1 MHCTY
6 TSPAYCEC
14 IVQTI
19 YCWCPFWIKKIS
31 LFVSHSKCDGSLSY
45 LPHVKTRK
53 TFFSLIASIII
64 THDGCVLRL
73 KHCERAAELQAVET
87 LLVTDELFR
96 SVSTV
101 LRYLCVHACTRQLCE
116 WVYYTHTF
124 TCVHKWLNS
133 HLCFLAEA
141 FSFLIKTM
149 L

>member
-6 TSPAYCEC
+6 TSPAYREC
-14 IVQTI
+14 IAQTI
-19 YCWCPFWIKKIS
+19 YCWCPCWIKKIS

-101 LRYLCVHACTRQLCE
+101 LRYLCVHACMCAHVSFVNEYIIRI
-116 WVYYTHTF
+116 
-124 TCVHKWLNS
+124 
-133 HLCFLAEA
+133 HLHVFINGWILIFVFLQKH
-141 FSFLIKTM
+141 FLF
-149 L
+149 